1 MSLGV
6 VCPGQGAQSPE
17 MFALLE
23 GHPAAAPAMRAL
35 EDVLGRTIAG
45 IVVAGADT
53 IQENMIAQPLLC
65 AYQLAVWSML
75 RTALP
80 PPRVFAGYSVGELAA
95 YGCADALS
103 VEATV
108 ELAAFRA
115 TVMSGACP
123 DPCGMAAVRGLPQ
136 RRLEPLAAEHAVEI
150 AIVNGADRFVVG
162 GRSDG
167 LARMTASASALG
179 ASVTPLPV
187 HVASHTSLM
196 APATTAFRRRLED
209 GQMVAPKVPVLAGID
224 GTPVYQRARAV
235 DTLSRQISQRINWA
249 ACLQGLFETG
259 CSVLLEL
266 GPGSDLARMAR
277 DHLPDIP
284 ARSVAEF
291 QALRGV
297 VDWVRRHLDR

>member
-1 MSLGV
+1 
-6 VCPGQGAQSPE
+6 
-17 MFALLE
+17 
-23 GHPAAAPAMRAL
+23 
-35 EDVLGRTIAG
+35 
-45 IVVAGADT
+45 
-53 IQENMIAQPLLC
+53 
-65 AYQLAVWSML
+65 ML

-196 APATTAFRRRLED
+196 APATPAFRRRLED

-224 GTPVYQRARAV
+224 GTPVYQRRAGDRHAVATDIAPDRLGRVPAGAFRNRMLGVARTRPRVRPRTDGTRPSPGYPGALGGGV
-235 DTLSRQISQRINWA
+235 
-249 ACLQGLFETG
+249 
-259 CSVLLEL
+259 SVPPRR
-266 GPGSDLARMAR
+266 GRMGQTT
-277 DHLPDIP
+277 P
-284 ARSVAEF
+284 RSVKGLLQPLHPAVT
-291 QALRGV
+291 AAA
-297 VDWVRRHLDR
+297 